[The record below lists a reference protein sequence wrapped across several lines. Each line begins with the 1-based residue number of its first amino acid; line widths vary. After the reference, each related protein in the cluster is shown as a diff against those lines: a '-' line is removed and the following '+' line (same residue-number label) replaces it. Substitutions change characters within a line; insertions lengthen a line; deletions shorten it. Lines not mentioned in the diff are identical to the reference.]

1 MFIIKLLSP
10 TIFFSLTSFQN
21 IYAQVDASFHYTDFR
36 NKGKQTIFKT
46 FTVGVYTV
54 VFSLLMDKLSLV
66 SEFQERF
73 PILSHLNY
81 LQKLKLAS

>member
-1 MFIIKLLSP
+1 MHNFIIP
-10 TIFFSLTSFQN
+10 IFEIKAIANNL
-21 IYAQVDASFHYTDFR
+21 
-36 NKGKQTIFKT
+36 KQTIFKT

-73 PILSHLNY
+73 PILSHSEI
-81 LQKLKLAS
+81 KIGKLACIMHGAMFRKHTFN